1 MIRFVE
7 GVGTIVYLTLG
18 TLRARLVSI
27 EFPTSLEVV
36 SVSEIEILAHRGF
49 SAVIIANELHTF
61 DRVLRI
67 VAVTSCEC
75 QSTCYQCDGE
85 DKEFTNNDLLFDV
98 V

>member
-1 MIRFVE
+1 VIRFVE

-27 EFPTSLEVV
+27 DFPTLLEVV
-36 SVSEIEILAHRGF
+36 TVSEVEILAHRGF
-49 SAVIIANELHTF
+49 SAVIIANELHSF

-75 QSTCYQCDGE
+75 QYTGYKCDGE
-85 DKEFTNNDLLFDV
+85 K
-98 V
+98 